1 MYYTPS
7 LSQVF
12 FSPLAMLLPLL
23 GLIVVLACGLAL
35 YFLFVRKT
43 PEKPLSH
50 ALAWLHDALNFR
62 TLFTEKLLRV
72 LYCITVCG
80 LILASVDLLF
90 SNFIGAVL
98 LFVIGNVAARIG
110 FEFALLLLILC
121 RNTQE
126 INRKMGPLPTVPQQ
140 PTQPPAAPAQ
150 SPAQPPVPPQADDSA
165 L

>member
-1 MYYTPS
+1 MFYTP
-7 LSQVF
+7 QF
-12 FSPLAMLLPLL
+12 FYSPLAVLLPLL

-72 LYCITVCG
+72 LYCIAVCA
-80 LILASVDLLF
+80 LILGSVDMLF
-90 SNFIGAVL
+90 TNFLGAVF
-98 LFVIGNVAARIG
+98 LFVIGNVAARIV

-126 INRKMGPLPTVPQQ
+126 INRKMGTLPAEPQ
-140 PTQPPAAPAQ
+140 PTQPPVQPV
-150 SPAQPPVPPQADDSA
+150 QPPVQPTQTEDRTT